1 MNPSEL
7 KQNVDTIVVVVM
19 ENRSFDNVLGYL
31 RSPQHGNRV
40 DVEGIA
46 DPSDPSYLNPNG
58 DGVGLAPFWTKDD
71 PFLSD
76 LPHSKGMVAMQ
87 MAYAQVSKSYLM
99 NGFVRAFEDQFHT
112 TLDRS
117 PALGLLTRADLPTTG
132 ALADQYTVC
141 DHWFACVP
149 TSTAP
154 NRLMSMCGLT
164 KIDETGTLVP
174 DQPTVYDWLLAH
186 NVRWRVYSAGLPFL
200 LLMPR
205 LAPLMLTS
213 HFRRLSELP
222 EDLASDAPELRPQ
235 VIFIEPDY
243 YDSPVHFHPPCD
255 NHPPL
260 AMAPGE
266 AFLGKVY
273 GWLTIDPAQWART
286 VLVVTYDE
294 HGGFFDHVPPRPVR
308 YRNPN
313 GLAFDTTGPRTPT
326 IVAGPFAPRGVS
338 KTVLDNTSILQLL
351 AERFGSPGE
360 PYSAEV
366 TGRTQQG
373 IGSVSAV
380 LSATGANAAAASIS
394 VAPAA
399 TSSVD
404 ENAPHG
410 SSAMRQCFD
419 TATRSF
425 VAQHQAEALTKYP
438 ELKSYLAGSYPL

>member
-1 MNPSEL
+1 MTPNEL
-7 KQNVDTIVVVVM
+7 KQNVDTIVVVMM

-31 RSPQHGNRV
+31 RSPAHGNRAE
-40 DVEGIA
+40 VEGIA
-46 DPSDPSYLNPNG
+46 DPSDATYLNPNG
-58 DGVGLAPFWTKDD
+58 DGVGLAPFWTTDG
-71 PFLSD
+71 PFPSD
-76 LPHSKGMVAMQ
+76 LPHGKGAVATQ
-87 MAYAQVSKSYLM
+87 MAFAQVSRSHLM
-99 NGFVRAFEDQFHT
+99 NGFVKAFEDEFHT

-117 PALGLLTRADLPTTG
+117 PVLGLLTRADLPTTG
-132 ALADQYTVC
+132 ALADRYTVC

-164 KIDETGTLVP
+164 NIDETGALVP

-186 NVRWRVYSAGLPFL
+186 NVRWRVYAAGLPFL

-205 LAPLMLTS
+205 LSPLMLTS
-213 HFRRLSELP
+213 HFRRLHELP
-222 EDLASDAPELRPQ
+222 EDLAKEPANLRPQ

-266 AFLGKVY
+266 AFLGQVY
-273 GWLTIDPAQWART
+273 GWLTQDPAQWART
-286 VLVVTYDE
+286 VLVVSYDE
-294 HGGFFDHVPPRPVR
+294 HGGFFDHVPPHPVR

-313 GLAFDTTGPRTPT
+313 GITFETTGPRVPT
-326 IVAGPFAPRGVS
+326 LVAGPFAPRAVA

-366 TGRTQQG
+366 SGRKQQG

-380 LSATGANAAAASIS
+380 LSAPGANTT
-394 VAPAA
+394 VAKLGVPAVPA
-399 TSSVD
+399 PPTD
-404 ENAPHG
+404 AQAPHG
-410 SSAMRQCFD
+410 GGALRQCFD
-419 TATRSF
+419 SATRSF
-425 VAQHQAEALTKYP
+425 VAQHQAEALAKYP
-438 ELKSYLAGSYPL
+438 ELKSHL